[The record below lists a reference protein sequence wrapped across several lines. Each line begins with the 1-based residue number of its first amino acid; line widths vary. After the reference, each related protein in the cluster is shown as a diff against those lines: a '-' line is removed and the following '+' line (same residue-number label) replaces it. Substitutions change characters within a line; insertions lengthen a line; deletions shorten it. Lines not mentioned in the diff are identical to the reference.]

1 MRNKFNFSTN
11 ELISTEIDFEN
22 FDFIEKTFIPIE
34 KNNYMQITEFKM
46 NNEYIPK
53 IIICGNKKQSVKLVE
68 EEEKNKSKGKFFEEG
83 FDSVESKNLKVFIS
97 NKSTQSINNADS
109 IVPSSNNDEIF
120 V

>member
-1 MRNKFNFSTN
+1 
-11 ELISTEIDFEN
+11 
-22 FDFIEKTFIPIE
+22 
-34 KNNYMQITEFKM
+34 MQITEFKM

-53 IIICGNKKQSVKLVE
+53 IIICVNKKQSVKLVE

-97 NKSTQSINNADS
+97 NKSTQSINNNADS